1 MENVNNYVTSKP
13 NLKKLDL
20 NFINTKYGRN
30 YEKDSHSLN
39 NEIKLS
45 GKKEMRGAITEQK
58 VKTEELK
65 EVKFYYI

>member
-1 MENVNNYVTSKP
+1 MENVNNYVPSKP

-39 NEIKLS
+39 NEFKFS
-45 GKKEMRGAITEQK
+45 GKKELRGGITEQK

-65 EVKFYYI
+65 EVKILYI